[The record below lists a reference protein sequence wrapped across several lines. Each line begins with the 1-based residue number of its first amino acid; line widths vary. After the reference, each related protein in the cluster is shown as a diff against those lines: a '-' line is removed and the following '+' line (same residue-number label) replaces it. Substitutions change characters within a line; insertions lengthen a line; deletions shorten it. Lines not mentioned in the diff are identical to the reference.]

1 MESYDSSSIADRL
14 HSLVSLEIEL
24 VNVRLKEIELNSQQ
38 ARLIKFIGENP
49 NTIQKTVAQF
59 LNRQNATITNM
70 LKSLEKRGYITRTI
84 PDTNERQKQLN
95 LTAKGNE
102 TLVDINRV
110 FNELESTIK
119 LAVPEDQRTGLVT
132 NLNHIKLALDLQH

>member
-1 MESYDSSSIADRL
+1 MESYDSSNIADRL

-95 LTAKGNE
+95 LTVKGNE